1 MIPCVWLSIFDIAVS
16 DKSLIDFIFML

>member
-1 MIPCVWLSIFDIAVS
+1 MIPCVWLSSFDIAVS